1 MSWPRWSEAVL
12 ALVVVAAA
20 VGIGFAAGGSARGT
34 LGASGRLTVAATG
47 SSWVT
52 PNQAQI
58 NLGVQESATTA
69 AAALHDVSAVASRLL
84 KAVAADGIKP
94 SQVQTSNLNLGQ
106 NYGPNGQPQGY
117 QASEQFTITTQDLG
131 HLGAVVTAATNAGAN
146 QLNSL
151 QLQTADPNAGQQ
163 QAVQAAL
170 KSARKQAGA
179 EAAELGV
186 TLGSVTGVSVSS
198 SQAPVPIMFSA
209 AKAAAAQSA
218 PIATGNQQVQVSVQ
232 VTYSFH

>member
-1 MSWPRWSEAVL
+1 VL
-12 ALVVVAAA
+12 ALVVLVVA
-20 VGIGFAAGGSARGT
+20 VGLGFLAGGGTRGQAR
-34 LGASGRLTVAATG
+34 ASGRLTVTASG
-47 SSWVT
+47 SSWVK

-58 NLGVQESATTA
+58 NLGAQETEPTA
-69 AAALHDVSAVASRLL
+69 PAALQKLSSVAARLL

-117 QASEQFTITTQDLG
+117 QASEQFTVTTQDLG
-131 HLGAVVTAATNAGAN
+131 HLGTVVTAATSAGAN

-151 QLQTADPNAGQQ
+151 QLMTADPNAGQQ

-170 KSARKQAGA
+170 KAAKKQAAA
-179 EAAELGV
+179 EASELGV
-186 TLGSVTGVSVSS
+186 TLGTVQGVSVSS
-198 SQAPVPIMFSA
+198 SQTPVPIMFSGA
-209 AKAAAAQSA
+209 HAAASAAA

-232 VTYSFH
+232 VTYSFR